1 MPRPCTAAPT
11 HATRSASHAS
21 NLSRLVYHV
30 GMKNVLSTIAGVPV
44 AELAQR
50 YGTPAFIYDQ
60 AVIEQ
65 RISELKPFPVI
76 RYAQKASSN
85 LALLALMRRNGVL
98 VDAVSAGEIYRA
110 LQVGYSGE
118 TDPPGV
124 VYTAD
129 VFDRD
134 ALEMIAA
141 HRIPV
146 NVGSAEMITQLGAVF
161 PGADV
166 TLRINPGFGHGHS
179 RKTNTGGEFSKHGIW
194 HTEIEE
200 CLRLGAEAG
209 VNIRGLHMHIGS
221 GTDFDHLA
229 TVCDAMVSAASRVGA
244 QLEVISAG
252 GGLPVPYHKDQPRID
267 LNAYHALWERA
278 CRAVE
283 DIVGHPV
290 SLEVEPGRYLVAE
303 SCSLLTEIRAVKRMG
318 GNLFY
323 LVDAGF
329 ETLVRPSMYGSY
341 HEISIAPAD
350 GREISGSA
358 DVIVGG
364 PLCESGDVFT
374 QEEGGVVVTRRLPE
388 ARVGDYLV
396 IHDAGAY
403 GAAMS
408 SNYNGRKLSPEILV
422 HEGVADVIRERQT
435 FEHMVQFERVPERLR
450 GQAVH

>member
-1 MPRPCTAAPT
+1 
-11 HATRSASHAS
+11 
-21 NLSRLVYHV
+21 
-30 GMKNVLSTIAGVPV
+30 MKNVLSTIAGVPV

-267 LNAYHALWERA
+267 LTAYHALWERA

-318 GNLFY
+318 DNLFY

-435 FEHMVQFERVPERLR
+435 FEHMIQFERIPERLR
-450 GQAVH
+450 GEAVH

>member
-1 MPRPCTAAPT
+1 
-11 HATRSASHAS
+11 
-21 NLSRLVYHV
+21 
-30 GMKNVLSTIAGVPV
+30 MKNVLSTIAGVPV

-65 RISELKPFPVI
+65 RIGELKQFPVI

-85 LALLALMRRNGVL
+85 LALLALMRRNGVM
-98 VDAVSAGEIYRA
+98 VDSVSAGEIYRA

-129 VFDRD
+129 IFDRD

-146 NVGSAEMITQLGAVF
+146 NVGSADMIAQLGAVY
-161 PGADV
+161 PGAKV

-209 VNIRGLHMHIGS
+209 VNIQGLHMHIGS
-221 GTDFDHLA
+221 GTDFEHLA
-229 TVCDAMVSAASRVGA
+229 TVCDAMVQAASRVGP

-252 GGLPVPYHKDQPRID
+252 GGLPIPYRKDQPRID
-267 LNAYHALWERA
+267 LNAYYALWQRA
-278 CRAVE
+278 GRAVE

-303 SCSLLTEIRAVKRMG
+303 SGSLLTEIRAVKHMG
-318 GNLFY
+318 DNLFY

-350 GREISGSA
+350 GRDITGSA

-374 QEEGGVVVTRRLPE
+374 QEEGGVVVSRHLPE

-408 SNYNGRKLSPEILV
+408 SNYNGRKLSPEILI
-422 HEGVADVIRERQT
+422 HNGVADVIRERQT
-435 FEHMVQFERVPERLR
+435 LEHMVQFERVPERLR
-450 GQAVH
+450 GEAVH